1 MKNVWVAIGLV
12 SVFSVEYTSK
22 VKASPGHDHE
32 EKAPKSSEVK
42 KPEAMTE
49 NPFLIGSSFEVVFN
63 SCEKGKSRL
72 YVADRE
78 TNQPISKAIITIQG
92 SGSQNFKTEASSTQQ
107 AGEYVFNSSVKEG
120 DKIDLKISIKEATRA
135 ETLSTLI
142 AQWPKCIEP
151 AQEKK
156 HA

>member
-1 MKNVWVAIGLV
+1 MKNLWVAIVLV
-12 SVFSVEYTSK
+12 SVFSVEYASE
-22 VKASPGHDHE
+22 VKASPGHDHG
-32 EKAPKSSEVK
+32 EKLPKSSGVK
-42 KPEAMTE
+42 RPEARSE
-49 NPFLIGSSFEVVFN
+49 NPFLTGSSFEVVFN
-63 SCEKGKSRL
+63 SCEKGKMRL

-78 TNQPISKAIITIQG
+78 TNQPISKATITIQG
-92 SGSQNFKTEASSTQQ
+92 SGSHSFTTESSATQQ
-107 AGEYVFNSSVKEG
+107 AGEYIFDSPIKEG

-151 AQEKK
+151 TQEKK